1 MLTQQRAIEDIDGE
15 FPLIVDTGR
24 QLEHYDTGT
33 MTSRSEGLAYLR
45 PHGEVEIN
53 PDDAKRSDLKT
64 GDWARLTTRRGSVEA
79 RVCVTD
85 RMPPGMVFYPFHYP
99 EQPRTA

>member
-1 MLTQQRAIEDIDGE
+1 
-15 FPLIVDTGR
+15 
-24 QLEHYDTGT
+24 
-33 MTSRSEGLAYLR
+33 MTSRSEGLNYMR

-53 PDDAKRSDLKT
+53 PADAGRSGLAT
-64 GDWARLTTRRGSVEA
+64 GDWARLTTRRGFIEA

-99 EQPRTA
+99 EQSANRLIGTEFDAASRTPAFKGAAARIERIQRNW